1 MTYVQQM
8 HHFLVG
14 NSEKFD
20 TQTIEYTRTLVE
32 RIENDKGVIYEFLQE
47 NEICFNRFLEETLTL
62 AEIRLKNSGIAELTG
77 LEFQEVLDL
86 LTLEVDLDKMI
97 TTGHI
102 DSYTIEESGDEYRV
116 YIPDQ
121 TAVDFFKD
129 KYDVD
134 LELNKPFD
142 FDLFYQSPDDVD
154 NPIMDL
160 TSDICLN

>member
-1 MTYVQQM
+1 M

-62 AEIRLKNSGIAELTG
+62 AEIRLKKSGIAELTG
-77 LEFQEVLDL
+77 VEFEEVLDL
-86 LTLEVDLDKMI
+86 LALEVDLDKMI

-102 DSYTIEESGDEYRV
+102 DSYTIDENDEEYRM

-121 TAVDFFKD
+121 IAVDFFKD

-142 FDLFYQSPDDVD
+142 FDLFYQSPEDD
-154 NPIMDL
+154 NPIKDL
-160 TSDICLN
+160 TSDVCLN